1 MNLLGIDDCPFPRDV
16 AGARFRGDVRFVGTV
31 FAGTRLD
38 GVLVGKV
45 RRDGRN
51 STARIAQLLNDSHYR
66 GHVGGI
72 LLQGIALAGFNVV
85 DVHGLHQLT
94 GLPVMVVARRQPR
107 MAQIRAALR
116 KLPGGERKWEL
127 IDAAGP
133 MEPLRGVFVQRV
145 GLGRSLAAQWLQRST
160 LHGSLPEPLR
170 VAHLIAGALET
181 GESRGRA

>member
-1 MNLLGIDDCPFPRDV
+1 M
-16 AGARFRGDVRFVGTV
+16 RFVGTV

-38 GVLVGKV
+38 GVLVGQV
-45 RRDGRN
+45 RRDGKN
-51 STARIAQLLNDSHYR
+51 STERIARLLGDSHYR

-85 DVHGLHQLT
+85 DIHRLSELT
-94 GLPVMVVARRQPR
+94 RVPVMVVARRQPR
-107 MAQIRAALR
+107 MARIRAAVR

-127 IDAAGP
+127 IEAAGP

-145 GLGRSLAAQWLQRST
+145 GLSRSLAAQWLQRST
-160 LHGSLPEPLR
+160 LHGALPEPLR